1 MYFPYQINNI
11 YVLTSTNWCTKVL
24 IFNPQIY
31 IFSSQ
36 KYTNVIDAVSQMYQC
51 TAMAHLVAHT
61 NVPMRWQSNGCHIMH
76 ARSTPWLVPRG
87 SKHCVVTVSENR
99 QDSYL
104 RISTISSNIR
114 SLLHT
119 LCTLS
124 DHRWRAFFQNS
135 LFTWSSFHV
144 YGSLLSNQIEASN
157 AHKNWIV
164 WHLSLKTNIC
174 MENQHRC
181 LVVCFIARRCK
192 KRMYESRSYD
202 VT

>member
-1 MYFPYQINNI
+1 
-11 YVLTSTNWCTKVL
+11 
-24 IFNPQIY
+24 
-31 IFSSQ
+31 
-36 KYTNVIDAVSQMYQC
+36 MYQSTDTEPTYLHFLKPEIHKCNRCGITSVPMHSNDTSSGTHKC
-51 TAMAHLVAHT
+51 TNAQQWHIMPHT

-124 DHRWRAFFQNS
+124 DHRWHAFFQNS

-157 AHKNWIV
+157 AHKN
-164 WHLSLKTNIC
+164 
-174 MENQHRC
+174 
-181 LVVCFIARRCK
+181 
-192 KRMYESRSYD
+192 
-202 VT
+202 